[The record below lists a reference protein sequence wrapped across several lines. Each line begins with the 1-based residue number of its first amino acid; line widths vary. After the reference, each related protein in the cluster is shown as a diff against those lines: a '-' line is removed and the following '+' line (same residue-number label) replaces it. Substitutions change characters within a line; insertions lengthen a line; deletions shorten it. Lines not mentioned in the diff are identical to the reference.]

1 MKSMTRIV
9 KCLKMAAVSRTG
21 FDWKKHIDYLCKRHT
36 FLDYGLVP
44 DSRSFPSSFLWSC
57 PDLRWLCGV
66 WIIGLLLL
74 YVFFHVCCVWVRMQ
88 RLQSGGEVEGEC
100 PIWPKSSTS
109 CATELHIKLGRK
121 SLIFAP
127 SCLSFRHIWRTVKT
141 NTMFAVTWLWWQVL
155 IQMEKRR
162 AELKRLRRFSYLSL
176 CCTVSFSYRGVKS
189 SEDKN
194 NNL

>member
-1 MKSMTRIV
+1 MVLSWSPV
-9 KCLKMAAVSRTG
+9 AVWCLDHWVVAALCFLSCLLCLSEDAEAAVRRRSRG
-21 FDWKKHIDYLCKRHT
+21 RVSY
-36 FLDYGLVP
+36 
-44 DSRSFPSSFLWSC
+44 SS
-57 PDLRWLCGV
+57 
-66 WIIGLLLL
+66 
-74 YVFFHVCCVWVRMQ
+74 
-88 RLQSGGEVEGEC
+88 
-100 PIWPKSSTS
+100 IWPKSSTS

-176 CCTVSFSYRGVKS
+176 CCTGSFSYRGVKS